1 MARRSDYPFHKSDL
15 KFGTNLIATL
25 FSIPISLGA
34 RAVIDGSKDLLSTY
48 PTDTA
53 KLPSEATQGKIGR
66 LEFAIGVVVL
76 ILLFILG
83 IYWTSL
89 PIVGF
94 LGVGF
99 AILWLVLLV
108 FFISAFVVQNVRESK
123 INKDIEVI
131 RGNYIWMDIDDY
143 VQNILHQSLNV
154 EMFFHFTRPLLT
166 EAEYMRVESERFKK
180 NLKSYQDYKEAWNRF
195 YWNYSFQVKVSETL
209 KEAVY
214 HMMERSH
221 VMSEPDYCNFVHKSI
236 KSKLN
241 HIEKGY
247 YENEVQTIQ
256 SIEKCFAYTFVLN
269 KILPY
274 KDNEKELSRRFAW
287 DFQNRREILLKE
299 IYKQYGGTWKPELL
313 NQLEVWSCI

>member
-83 IYWTSL
+83 VYWTSL

-108 FFISAFVVQNVRESK
+108 FFISAFVV
-123 INKDIEVI
+123 
-131 RGNYIWMDIDDY
+131 
-143 VQNILHQSLNV
+143 
-154 EMFFHFTRPLLT
+154 
-166 EAEYMRVESERFKK
+166 
-180 NLKSYQDYKEAWNRF
+180 
-195 YWNYSFQVKVSETL
+195 
-209 KEAVY
+209 
-214 HMMERSH
+214 
-221 VMSEPDYCNFVHKSI
+221 
-236 KSKLN
+236 
-241 HIEKGY
+241 
-247 YENEVQTIQ
+247 
-256 SIEKCFAYTFVLN
+256 N

-287 DFQNRREILLKE
+287 DFQNSREILLKE

>member
-1 MARRSDYPFHKSDL
+1 M

-34 RAVIDGSKDLLSTY
+34 KAVIDGGIDLLSTC

-53 KLPSEATQGKIGR
+53 KLPFEATQGKIGR

-76 ILLFILG
+76 ILLG
-83 IYWTSL
+83 ICWSRL

-99 AILWLVLLV
+99 AILWMVLLV
-108 FFISAFVVQNVRESK
+108 FFISAFVVQNVRDSR
-123 INKDIEVI
+123 INKEIEAI
-131 RGNYIWMDIDDY
+131 RGNYKWKDIDDDI
-143 VQNILHQSLNV
+143 QNILHQSLNV

-166 EAEYMRVESERFKK
+166 EAEYMKIESERFKK
-180 NLKSYQDYKEAWNRF
+180 NLKSYQDYKEAWDKF

-214 HMMERSH
+214 YMMERSL

-241 HIEKGY
+241 YIEKGY

-256 SIEKCFAYTFVLN
+256 SIEKCFAYTFVVN

-274 KDNEKELSRRFAW
+274 KDDEKELSTRFSW
-287 DFQNRREILLKE
+287 DLQNRREIVLKE
-299 IYKQYGGTWKPELL
+299 IYKQYDGTWKPELL
-313 NQLEVWSCI
+313 NQFDDWALN